1 MYALFRSRSDT
12 DRSDSTLSGQTGSGS
27 IIFLDRIRIW
37 IQEKKLNPD
46 PGSITLYPCE
56 FSISFLTMTWIETGT
71 ESSGSTENW
80 KSDQDPN
87 SGKKTGSYRI
97 LIRTPACMLWMPLY
111 AIVTRA
117 PNANQPTNHQ
127 PSNKQT
133 INHPT
138 NRPHR
143 PIRVPEHI
151 RIICIIH
158 TLHKYL

>member
-1 MYALFRSRSDT
+1 MYACMHCFGAGLILT
-12 DRSDSTLSGQTGSGS
+12 DPIPPSQDRPDPDPWFIWTGSGFES
-27 IIFLDRIRIW
+27 R
-37 IQEKKLNPD
+37 KKTES
-46 PGSITLYPCE
+46 GSITLYPCE

-97 LIRTPACMLWMPLY
+97 RIRNPACMLWMPLY

-117 PNANQPTNHQ
+117 PNANQPIYQ
-127 PSNKQT
+127 PTNKQT

-143 PIRVPEHI
+143 PIRVHEHI
-151 RIICIIH
+151 HIICIIQ
-158 TLHKYL
+158 TSHKYL